1 MEDRSDGLKEL
12 LLEKGIDEKD
22 VDDIIQSLS
31 KKSLPAKMT
40 LSRNYSG
47 KHAPWY
53 DEGEEGEQEVIEVKE
68 FPENVEPA
76 HVSATMGMTINLGN
90 YESAKVSVT
99 TTVPCYPEELDEAY
113 EAAKNF
119 SGKKML
125 DEKKFIE
132 IALKEDN

>member
-1 MEDRSDGLKEL
+1 METEKKEL
-12 LLEKGIDEKD
+12 REVLLEKGVSEED
-22 VDDIIQSLS
+22 VDDIIASLS

-40 LSRNYSG
+40 LSRNYTG
-47 KHAPWY
+47 KGTPWY
-53 DEGEEGEQEVIEVKE
+53 DEGEEGEEDVVEVKE

-99 TTVPCYPEELDEAY
+99 TTLPCYPEEVEEAY